1 MPHADSSYIPDTVRT
16 KTDFYEHVA
25 THLEAL
31 LHGERY
37 WVTNL
42 AQTAAI
48 LYHSYLACSLYGGEA
63 TKPVVNWCVL
73 SVHSGPTSSTGFY
86 LRPPSHP
93 SSPSSASSDQPASST
108 STSQS
113 PSSPSLSQPQLP
125 PLLLGPYQGRPACL
139 SINPIKGKGV
149 CADAFLSRSTLIVD
163 DVEAYPGHIACD
175 GETKSEIVLPLLNTE
190 GSVIG
195 VLDLDSTSLGTF
207 GEEDMKG
214 LERIVGILKE
224 GCDWS

>member
-16 KTDFYEHVA
+16 KADFYEHVA

-63 TKPVVNWCVL
+63 TRPVVNWC
-73 SVHSGPTSSTGFY
+73 GFY
-86 LRPPSHP
+86 LHPPSHP
-93 SSPSSASSDQPASST
+93 SSPSSSSSSSGPSTSSSQLSPST
-108 STSQS
+108 ST
-113 PSSPSLSQPQLP
+113 QLP

-149 CADAFLSRSTLIVD
+149 CADAFLSQQTLIVE

-175 GETKSEIVLPLLNTE
+175 GETKSEIVVPLLD
-190 GSVIG
+190 GQGRVIG
-195 VLDLDSTSLGTF
+195 VLDLDSTALGSF
-207 GEEDMKG
+207 GKDDKDG
-214 LERIVGILKE
+214 LERIVRILTD

>member
-16 KTDFYEHVA
+16 KIDFYEHVA

-42 AQTAAI
+42 AQAAAI

-63 TKPVVNWCVL
+63 TKPVVNWC
-73 SVHSGPTSSTGFY
+73 GFY
-86 LRPPSHP
+86 LHPPSHP
-93 SSPSSASSDQPASST
+93 SSPSSSSSSSTPPPAPSSSSSSST
-108 STSQS
+108 STLN
-113 PSSPSLSQPQLP
+113 PKPIP

-149 CADAFLSRSTLIVD
+149 CADAFLQQQTLIVD

-175 GETKSEIVLPLLNTE
+175 GETKSEIVVPLIDNE
-190 GSVIG
+190 GRFIG
-195 VLDLDSTSLGTF
+195 VLDLDSTVLGTF
-207 GEEDMKG
+207 GEDDKVG
-214 LERIVGILKE
+214 LERIVGVLKG